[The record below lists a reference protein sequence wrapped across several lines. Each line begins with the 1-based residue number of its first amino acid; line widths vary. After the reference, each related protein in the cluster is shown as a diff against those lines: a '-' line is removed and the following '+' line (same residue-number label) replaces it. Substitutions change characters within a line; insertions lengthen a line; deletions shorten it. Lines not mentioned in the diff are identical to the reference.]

1 MTSSRCSSPEIT
13 PRPDK
18 SARFQSGRGGGD
30 SDLHALTI
38 VGQRIGELLRLVGVG
53 LQEGAGVR
61 FEAFARARVPVLL
74 RTAVALSGDLGLAE
88 DLVQD
93 VLLKAHQRWD
103 RISRLDA
110 PESYL
115 RRMLV
120 NEFLSWRRKW
130 ARVIPSEEVVAV
142 DQHPDHAS
150 AHADRQL
157 LRDEINRLPKHQ
169 RTVLAL
175 RYYARLS
182 DAEIA
187 EAMGCR
193 TSSVRAFASRAL
205 APLRVEPA
213 LRVEYFVPAE
223 KEGPA

>member
-1 MTSSRCSSPEIT
+1 MT
-13 PRPDK
+13 
-18 SARFQSGRGGGD
+18 
-30 SDLHALTI
+30 
-38 VGQRIGELLRLVGVG
+38 
-53 LQEGAGVR
+53 

-74 RTAVALSGDLGLAE
+74 RTAVALCGDVGLAE

-93 VLLKAHQRWD
+93 VLLKAHLRWE
-103 RISRLDA
+103 RIGRLDA

-130 ARVIPSEEVVAV
+130 ARIIPSDELVVV
-142 DQHPDHAS
+142 DQHVDHAS

-157 LRDEINRLPKHQ
+157 LRDEINRLPKRQ
-169 RTVLAL
+169 RTVVAL
-175 RYYARLS
+175 RYYAGLS

-193 TSSVRAFASRAL
+193 PSSVRAFASRAL
-205 APLRVEPA
+205 ATLRVEPA
-213 LRVEYFVPAE
+213 LRVEYLVPAAE
-223 KEGPA
+223 EGRSA

>member
-1 MTSSRCSSPEIT
+1 MT
-13 PRPDK
+13 
-18 SARFQSGRGGGD
+18 
-30 SDLHALTI
+30 
-38 VGQRIGELLRLVGVG
+38 
-53 LQEGAGVR
+53 

-74 RTAVALSGDLGLAE
+74 RTAVALCGDLGLAE

-93 VLLKAHQRWD
+93 VLLKAHLRWE
-103 RISRLDA
+103 RIRRLDA

-130 ARVIPSEEVVAV
+130 ARIIPSDEVVVV
-142 DQHPDHAS
+142 DQHPDHAG

-157 LRDEINRLPKHQ
+157 LRDEMNRLPKRQ

-175 RYYARLS
+175 RYYAGLS

-193 TSSVRAFASRAL
+193 PSSVRAFASRAL
-205 APLRVEPA
+205 ATLRVEPA
-213 LRVEYFVPAE
+213 LRVEYLVPTE
-223 KEGPA
+223 EGRPA